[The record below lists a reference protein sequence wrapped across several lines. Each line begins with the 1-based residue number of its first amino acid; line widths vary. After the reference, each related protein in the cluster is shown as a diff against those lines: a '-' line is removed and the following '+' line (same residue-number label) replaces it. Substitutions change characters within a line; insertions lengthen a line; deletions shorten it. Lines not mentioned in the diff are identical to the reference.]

1 LYQLGPFSRL
11 MPIAKED
18 YAWWGSRTL
27 FLLILCSLTAIS
39 WAASH
44 DRWVGTWAAAPFS
57 GTDVHSD
64 AAKAA
69 YAKYGHSDTTFREI
83 VHTSI
88 GGSPVRVVFT
98 NEFGIEPLTI
108 GAGQVALSAGGSE
121 IDLASAK
128 PLTFGGQTSIVIP
141 PGASAI
147 SDPADVK
154 LLPFTNVAI
163 SLFISAQP
171 ISRVSVHDMAAQ
183 TNYQVPGNVVSKE
196 RLENPTEI
204 YSWPFLKGLD
214 VKAGGD
220 GGSIV
225 ALGDSITDG
234 HGSTRNANAR
244 WPDVL
249 ARRLQANK
257 RTARLSVLNEGIGAN
272 RVLHDDL
279 GPSALARFDR
289 DVLAQA
295 GVKFLIIL
303 ESINDIGRATDPKVP
318 SDIVSAQDLIAGLG
332 QLTERA
338 HVHGIRVI
346 GATLTPIPA
355 KGAPHPGR
363 EALRQAVNQWIRTTN
378 ALDGMVDFDKAVR
391 DPTDPMDFRPGSDSG
406 DHVHPSDAGYQ
417 AMGDAIDLKLFGA
430 K

>member
-1 LYQLGPFSRL
+1 VFPSN
-11 MPIAKED
+11 I
-18 YAWWGSRTL
+18 GSLERANLQVGANIIL
-27 FLLILCSLTAIS
+27 FLLLLCGFTFVSG
-39 WAASH
+39 AASR

-57 GTDVHSD
+57 GTDVHND
-64 AAKAA
+64 AAKAV
-69 YAKYGHSDTTFREI
+69 YAKYGGSDTTFREI

-98 NEFGIEPLTI
+98 NEFGMDPLTI
-108 GAGQVALSAGGSE
+108 GAGQIALSAGGSE

-128 PLTFGGQTSIVIP
+128 TLTFGGQTSIVIP

-147 SDPADVK
+147 SDPADVNV
-154 LLPFTNVAI
+154 LPLANVAI
-163 SLFISAQP
+163 SLFIPAQP
-171 ISRVSVHDMAAQ
+171 ISRVSVHDMAFQ
-183 TNYQVPGNVVSKE
+183 TNYQVPGDVISEK
-196 RLENPTEI
+196 RLENAKEI

-220 GGSIV
+220 TGSIV

-234 HGSTRNANAR
+234 YGSTRNANAR

-257 RTARLSVLNEGIGAN
+257 TTARLSVLNEAIAAN
-272 RVLHDDL
+272 RLLRDDL

-289 DVLAQA
+289 DVLVQA
-295 GVKFLIIL
+295 GVKYLIIL
-303 ESINDIGRATDPKVP
+303 ESINDIERATDPRLP
-318 SDIVSAQDLIAGLG
+318 SDIVSVQDIIAGLN

-346 GATLTPIPA
+346 GATLTPISA
-355 KGAPHPGR
+355 KGAPHPAR

-378 ALDGMVDFDKAVR
+378 TLDGIVDFDKAVR

-406 DHVHPSDAGYQ
+406 DHVHPNDAGYQ